1 MSVKNKLVSLVVLTL
16 IVFSFLLTGLSII
29 KIDETIKNNKIKNL
43 NSIRETKKIE
53 VENYFLSLGSL
64 ITSLANN
71 RTTIEALNQFK
82 IGFNDLKNDLS
93 FNIENLKN
101 DLKSDLYNNY
111 LNKVNYNVPNSVQ
124 KSELN
129 QYLPKNKSGLIA
141 QYIFITKNPHP
152 LGEKNKLIFNEKYPS
167 SYMDAHKKYHPSF
180 DSFLT
185 NYGLYDIFIIDLN
198 GDVIYTDYKEKDFAT
213 NLKSGIYSNTGLG
226 KVYKKALISEKNEIS
241 FEDFNPYEPSYNSF
255 ASFIATPIYDN
266 NEKKGILIFQMPVD
280 KINDIMKFSN
290 KYSTVGLGNTGEVF
304 IVGSDL
310 TMRSDSRFKE
320 KLDNKIVKE
329 LNSTIGVQKIDNNSM
344 NEIFDSNLQ
353 NTKILTSYTNNKVLS
368 SYATIDIF
376 DKKWG
381 IVVQQNIDEIFE
393 DKYSIISYL
402 IIISIVI
409 STIFIIIFLISV
421 HKIIIK
427 PINEFNIYF
436 QEFLDF
442 ILFKQNKIEK
452 IHKKNNDEFS
462 IMINKI
468 NIASDDFDARFKNDM
483 KVLGE
488 IILTLDKVESGSY
501 KCRIKSTTKN
511 PMVMTLRN
519 TINKMLDTVASNLD
533 DLQTTLQ
540 SYTNDNYTKK
550 VEIPS
555 KIQKGRMRNIME
567 AVNELGVAL
576 TANAKD
582 NLQNGQTLEHD
593 SNIMK
598 ESMENLS
605 QKANEQAASLEETA
619 AAVEEITST
628 VRNNSQSYMKMASL
642 GSQVKHSVTNGQN
655 LASKTTS
662 SMDEINSKVQAI
674 NEAITVID
682 QIAFQTNILSLNA
695 AVEAATAGE
704 AGKGF
709 AVVAQEVRNLAAR
722 SAEAAKEIKAL
733 VEDATSKANDGKN
746 ISAEMIK
753 GYIELNDK
761 ITETI
766 HLIDE
771 VSASSKEQIT
781 GIEQINDT
789 VNMLDKLTQQ
799 NANEA
804 NNISLIANKVSTLAH
819 DLVSQAKTK
828 KFN

>member
-1 MSVKNKLVSLVVLTL
+1 MFKSSLKSRLLFPIIIGSLVIVLTL
-16 IVFSFLLTGLSII
+16 TLMLFKTQNSII
-29 KIDETIKNNKIKNL
+29 LENGVQMADLVTKQSSEMRKIYAGKIMPKIQENGGYDSADWEKTKGAVPAAATLVNMVGHNLSQSLPGVSLRLYSEQPFKNRSLQLDEFEKK
-43 NSIRETKKIE
+43 SI
-53 VENYFLSLGSL
+53 S
-64 ITSLANN
+64 A
-71 RTTIEALNQFK
+71 
-82 IGFNDLKNDLS
+82 LKNDVTKPYYELIEKDGETFIRYAIADVMAQGCVKCHNNHPLS
-93 FNIENLKN
+93 SKTDWEVGDFRGAVSATIPLTKLEKEVSSNFNTLNILIILLLIALILYSFISINRVSKNINLFKN
-101 DLKSDLYNNY
+101 SLCDFFSY
-111 LNKVNYNVPNSVQ
+111 LNRDTAKL
-124 KSELN
+124 K
-129 QYLPKNKSGLIA
+129 
-141 QYIFITKNPHP
+141 ITEIKTEDEI
-152 LGEKNKLIFNEKYPS
+152 GEMSKLIN
-167 SYMDAHKKYHPSF
+167 
-180 DSFLT
+180 T
-185 NYGLYDIFIIDLN
+185 NILKTREN
-198 GDVIYTDYKEKDFAT
+198 
-213 NLKSGIYSNTGLG
+213 NLS
-226 KVYKKALISEKNEIS
+226 
-241 FEDFNPYEPSYNSF
+241 
-255 ASFIATPIYDN
+255 
-266 NEKKGILIFQMPVD
+266 
-280 KINDIMKFSN
+280 
-290 KYSTVGLGNTGEVF
+290 
-304 IVGSDL
+304 
-310 TMRSDSRFKE
+310 
-320 KLDNKIVKE
+320 
-329 LNSTIGVQKIDNNSM
+329 
-344 NEIFDSNLQ
+344 
-353 NTKILTSYTNNKVLS
+353 
-368 SYATIDIF
+368 
-376 DKKWG
+376 
-381 IVVQQNIDEIFE
+381 
-393 DKYSIISYL
+393 
-402 IIISIVI
+402 
-409 STIFIIIFLISV
+409 
-421 HKIIIK
+421 
-427 PINEFNIYF
+427 
-436 QEFLDF
+436 
-442 ILFKQNKIEK
+442 
-452 IHKKNNDEFS
+452 
-462 IMINKI
+462 
-468 NIASDDFDARFKNDM
+468 DM

-488 IILTLDKVESGSY
+488 IVLILDKVESGSY

-533 DLQTTLQ
+533 DLQSTLQ

-567 AVNELGVAL
+567 AINELGVAL
-576 TANAKD
+576 TNNAKD

-593 SNIMK
+593 SNVMK

-605 QKANEQAASLEETA
+605 EKANEQAASLEETA

-655 LASKTTS
+655 LASKTTN

-709 AVVAQEVRNLAAR
+709 AVVAAEVRNLAAR

-804 NNISLIANKVSTLAH
+804 SNISLIANKVSSLAH